1 MLNIEFQI
9 TLTIVSAEFSMNAIA
24 VIPARYASTRLPGKL
39 ILSEVKELTGKYII
53 EHVYE
58 RTLKASLIKKV
69 IVATDDERI
78 HGIVKEF
85 GGISVMTP
93 DNILSG
99 TDRIAW
105 VVKNVDMV
113 KEFSPDIIV
122 NVQGDEPDISGKV
135 IDSVVSALSDDDQ
148 AVMSTAACP
157 IESLA
162 EFADPNAVK
171 VVLDNMN
178 NALYFSRSSIPFTR
192 DPDANQITG
201 ALKHIGLYAFRKE
214 FLLKFA
220 QLPGSVLEN
229 VEALE
234 QLRVISNGY
243 KIKVIMT
250 DRSFLGIDTKQ
261 DLDLFLKQYRSDK

>member
-1 MLNIEFQI
+1 
-9 TLTIVSAEFSMNAIA
+9 MNAIA

-39 ILSEVKELTGKYII
+39 ILPEVKELTGKYII

-58 RTLKASLIKKV
+58 RTLGANLIKKV

-78 HGIVKEF
+78 HVIVQQF

-93 DNILSG
+93 DDISSG

-113 KEFSPDIIV
+113 KDCNPDIIV
-122 NVQGDEPDISGKV
+122 NVQGDEPDISGNV
-135 IDSVVSALSDDDQ
+135 IDSVVSALYDDDQ
-148 AVMSTAACP
+148 AVMSTVACP
-157 IESLA
+157 IESLD

-171 VVLDNMN
+171 VVLDNAS
-178 NALYFSRSSIPFTR
+178 NALYFCRSPIPFTR
-192 DPDANQITG
+192 DPDVSQIAG
-201 ALKHIGLYAFRKE
+201 ALKHIGLYAFKKD
-214 FLLKFA
+214 FLLKFSE
-220 QLPGSVLEN
+220 LPDSALEK

-243 KIKVIMT
+243 KIKVVMT

-261 DLDLFLKQYRSDK
+261 DLDLFLEQYRSDK